1 MATNQTLLVE
11 QLDASKDFINTKV
24 RIIRRWINP
33 WQRLEMVLVDE
44 KGAKIQCMVKKDLV
58 PIFDNLIKEDTAVII
73 KRFGVGVND
82 DPFPVVKHKLKLSFY
97 KSIEVQHG
105 VTFTG
110 PAYGFS
116 FTPFNEINV
125 TKARDKDTLN
135 IDVIGCVTW
144 CGNLEVFK
152 SATNTSKRFNM
163 ELKDLDGVTQRCTL
177 WNDYAVQ
184 LNDFVENN
192 KSEEHVITIMQ
203 HAIINEWNENLTVQ
217 SDKFSTRIFINEDI
231 QEANDF
237 RRRLILKE
245 GAAQGSHITF
255 TTQTVY
261 PNRLEFILNRDKKQ
275 LDEVREAEQPGDV
288 VVVATIAMLEPQFGW
303 FFIACKKCSKKVIS
317 KMEYLEIADE
327 EELTDELINAP
338 GDSIWC
344 RKEKKIATEVGPKFR
359 VTMRVQD
366 STGIASFVMWDRDVQ
381 KLLGLSAYDIR
392 QRQLN
397 NNDDETYP
405 YELEG
410 LLNVKVAFKIKIDK
424 YNVKHKGS
432 AYTVNKMCDDP
443 DIIAELEDEENDNEV
458 QQQEAMLEIVLAV
471 KLAEESQGGP
481 DSKDAFSVT
490 GDSLAAEI
498 EKDCETSPLQKR
510 PNDTPGVE
518 STSKSGKRVRKAK
531 IY

>member
-1 MATNQTLLVE
+1 
-11 QLDASKDFINTKV
+11 
-24 RIIRRWINP
+24 
-33 WQRLEMVLVDE
+33 MVLVDE

-58 PIFDNLIKEDTAVII
+58 PIFDNLIKEDTAVIV

-97 KSIEVQHG
+97 KSTEVQHG

-116 FTPFNEINV
+116 FTPFNEITV

-135 IDVIGCVTW
+135 IGVQVS
-144 CGNLEVFK
+144 NK
-152 SATNTSKRFNM
+152 Y
-163 ELKDLDGVTQRCTL
+163 LKE
-177 WNDYAVQ
+177 VQ
-184 LNDFVENN
+184 LGIER
-192 KSEEHVITIMQ
+192 S
-203 HAIINEWNENLTVQ
+203 
-217 SDKFSTRIFINEDI
+217 
-231 QEANDF
+231 
-237 RRRLILKE
+237 
-245 GAAQGSHITF
+245 G
-255 TTQTVY
+255 
-261 PNRLEFILNRDKKQ
+261 FILSSDKKQ

-288 VVVATIAMLEPQFGW
+288 VVVATIAMLEPEFGW
-303 FFIACKKCSKKVIS
+303 FFIACKKCQKKVIS

-366 STGIASFVMWDRDVQ
+366 NTGSASFVMWDRDVQ
-381 KLLGLSAYDIR
+381 KLLGLSAHDIR

-397 NNDDETYP
+397 NDDDETYP
-405 YELEG
+405 HELEG

-458 QQQEAMLEIVLAV
+458 QQQEAMPEIVSAV

-490 GDSLAAEI
+490 SDSLAAEI

-510 PNDTPGVE
+510 SNDTPGVE